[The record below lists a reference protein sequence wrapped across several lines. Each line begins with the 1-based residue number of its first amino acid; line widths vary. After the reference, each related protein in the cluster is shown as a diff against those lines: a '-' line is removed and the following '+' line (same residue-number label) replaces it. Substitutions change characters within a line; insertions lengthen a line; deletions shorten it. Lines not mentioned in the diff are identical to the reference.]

1 MFETPETYKG
11 PIDPDGGFLCFGT
24 YWRPQAGASD
34 PEAPGEKLQ
43 MSSYIPVAPD
53 HACLCGSG
61 KTFGACCQPKRLWY
75 PVCPNPGI
83 PGEAGYSFMK
93 VQSATFPS
101 VGGALVR
108 RALMDDA
115 LWNSDIRLRCTED
128 TPERAFW
135 TYEGDPAIQTPHGII
150 CFGDI
155 ELQHNHTL
163 FVTATSDLRMRALL
177 NLLREDCGDLG
188 RPRTKYEPVQV
199 IDKRTGKSVVR
210 QPEPPARR
218 GRRRK
223 R

>member
-1 MFETPETYKG
+1 MNMFETPETYKG
-11 PIDPDGGFLCFGT
+11 PIDPDGGFLCFVT
-24 YWRPQAGASD
+24 CWRPQAGASD

-53 HACLCGSG
+53 HPCLCGSG
-61 KTFGACCQPKRLWY
+61 KTFAACCQPKRWWY
-75 PVCPNPGI
+75 MVCPNPGI
-83 PGEAGYSFMK
+83 PGEAGYSLLK
-93 VQSATFPS
+93 VQSATFTNVDGAS
-101 VGGALVR
+101 V
-108 RALMDDA
+108 RASLMDD
-115 LWNSDIRLRCTED
+115 IRLHCAED
-128 TPERAFW
+128 TPERVFW
-135 TYEGDPAIQTPHGII
+135 IYEGVPFIQTPHGIM

-163 FVTATSDLRMRALL
+163 FVTAMSDLRMRALL

-188 RPRTKYEPVQV
+188 RPRIKYEPVQV

-210 QPEPPARR
+210 QPEPSARR